1 MTLNLAKN
9 FGTYTARK
17 TTILSLVMNGVDF
30 KEKRE
35 RLRLSVA
42 QVAERLKVS
51 TATVRN
57 WETEATPIPTA
68 VELLWEVWEPRFRQE
83 DPLYGPLTL
92 IYSDGP
98 MFIDP
103 QGPRQPL
110 AMMQQEPYL
119 TNAAAIAR
127 VGSLWGRECFHN
139 PLIIDRNRDVLW
151 NSVQL
156 ERVAAG
162 RDTGAPTIANL
173 IRAVA
178 AYVMT
183 NSAVYVR
190 TGPRLPDATEIARHR
205 ARIED
210 QAGEIAA
217 LAEGDPID
225 QAAVEAAIAKL
236 GTLGQYPPSDVVAAI
251 ASGFHARSIGR
262 A

>member
-1 MTLNLAKN
+1 
-9 FGTYTARK
+9 
-17 TTILSLVMNGVDF
+17 MNGAEFRDR
-30 KEKRE
+30 RE
-35 RLRLSVA
+35 RLRLSVGK
-42 QVAERLKVS
+42 VAERLKVS

-57 WETEATPIPTA
+57 WESEATPIPTA
-68 VELLWEVWEPRFRQE
+68 VEMLWEVWEPRFRQE

-92 IYSDGP
+92 IFSDGP

-103 QGPRQPL
+103 QGPRRPL

-127 VGSLWGRECFHN
+127 VCTLWGGERFHN

-156 ERVAAG
+156 ERVAVGGDA
-162 RDTGAPTIANL
+162 GAPTIANL
-173 IRAVA
+173 IRTVA
-178 AYVMT
+178 AYAKT

-190 TGPRLPDATEIARHR
+190 TGPKLPDATEIAQRP
-205 ARIED
+205 AQIES
-210 QAGEIAA
+210 QADEIAA
-217 LAEGDPID
+217 LADADLID

-236 GTLGQYPPSDVVAAI
+236 GALGQYPPGDLVSAI